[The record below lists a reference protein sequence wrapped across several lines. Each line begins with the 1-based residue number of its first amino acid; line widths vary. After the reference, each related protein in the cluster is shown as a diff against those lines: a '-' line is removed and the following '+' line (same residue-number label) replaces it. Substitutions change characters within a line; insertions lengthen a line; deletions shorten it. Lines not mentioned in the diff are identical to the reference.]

1 MTREIDTIVQ
11 GARER
16 TDPVARGEYL
26 DEACRGDEAL
36 RARVEAI
43 LQADEPTVDHASAP
57 GGATSDETLP
67 AADGGRRTSLLEGPG
82 SRLGPYR
89 LLERIGE
96 GGFGTVFLAEQEEP
110 IVRRVAVKLLKPG
123 MDTEKVVARF
133 ELERQA
139 LALMDHPNI
148 ARVIDAGAT
157 PTGRPYFV
165 MDLVEGAPISEYCDR
180 NGLSIEARL
189 ELFAQVCNAVQHAH
203 TKGIIH
209 RDIKPSN
216 VLVSTHDG
224 KPHAKVIDF
233 GIAKATADRP
243 AGETLFTVD
252 GAMIGTPEYMSPE
265 QAEGSLDIDTRT
277 DVYSL
282 GVLLYELL
290 TGSTP
295 FSTRELRAAGVA
307 EVRRIIREVDPPKP
321 STRLGHSVETLARAA
336 AKRQTAPK
344 RLSAIVRGELD
355 WIVMRALEKERQRR
369 YPTANALAMDVQRY
383 LGGEAVV
390 AAPPGAAYRLR
401 KFVRRHRGGVAA
413 AAAVAAALVVGAVAF
428 AWQANVARGQRDRA
442 VIAEAEARRR
452 AEELRKVSDFQAA
465 MLSQVDPATAGRMLT
480 KEVTEAF
487 EKALAEAGVPERLR
501 AVQRDTFARQ
511 WERVNPTDAAR
522 NLIDR
527 TILKPAV
534 AAIDARFAD
543 QPAVDAQLRQVLAD
557 LYKTLGLYEAAQPLQ
572 DRALETRR
580 RVLGEEREETL
591 RSLGARG
598 DLLRA
603 QGKLAEAEPILR
615 DAMERS
621 RRALGPEH
629 PFTLVSLNNLGFVLH
644 LQGRHAE
651 AESLCREALGRM
663 QHVLGEDHRETLTT
677 MGNLALALQA
687 LGRLEEAE
695 AVYRDS
701 LARHRR
707 VLGEEAPETATAVN
721 NLGNLLLA
729 RGRFVEAEPFL
740 REALEKFRRVLG
752 EEHPDTVTAINN
764 LGFSLQYQGKL
775 AEAEPFERE
784 AVEKYRRAVGP
795 DHPSTLAAM
804 NNLALLLQD
813 QRKYTEAEAL
823 LNETLAARRRVLGD
837 EHPDTIA
844 TLGNLGRF
852 LQAVDR
858 LAEAEP
864 VLRETLEKKR
874 RVRGPEHP
882 DTLTSIN
889 NYGVVLEAMG
899 RPAEAETYYRDAME
913 KCRRVLGPEHPNTF
927 ITTINTGGALQARG
941 KNADAEKI
949 LDGVEPA
956 ARKAFTGANVR
967 WVAKLL
973 ARRGMARTALG
984 RLDAAEKD
992 LLEAYPLYVSSR
1004 GEDHRETRE
1013 CVQALVDLYTA
1024 RQAAEPGRGWDLKA
1038 AAWSEKLRR
1047 ASSARSS
1054 SAGRR

>member
-1 MTREIDTIVQ
+1 VSREVDDLVQ
-11 GARER
+11 AARAR
-16 TDPVARGEYL
+16 TDPAARKDYL
-26 DEACRGDEAL
+26 DAACRGDEAL
-36 RARVEAI
+36 RARVEAL
-43 LQADEPTVDHASAP
+43 LQEDDPTLDHASAQ
-57 GGATSDETLP
+57 AALSSDGTLT
-67 AADGGRRTSLLEGPG
+67 AADGGRSAPLLEGPG
-82 SRLGPYR
+82 TRLGPYR

-96 GGFGTVFLAEQEEP
+96 GGFGTVFLAEQETP
-110 IVRRVAVKLLKPG
+110 ILRRVALKLLKPG
-123 MDTEKVVARF
+123 MDTERVVARF

-139 LALMDHPNI
+139 LAMMDHPNI

-180 NGLSIEARL
+180 HGLSVGARL

-224 KPHAKVIDF
+224 KAHAKVIDF
-233 GIAKATADRP
+233 GIAKATAERP

-295 FSTRELRAAGVA
+295 FSTRELRAAGLGEA
-307 EVRRIIREVDPPKP
+307 RRIIREVDPPKP
-321 STRLGHSVETLARAA
+321 STRLAHSAETLVRAA

-355 WIVMRALEKERQRR
+355 WIVMRALEKDRQRR

-383 LGGEAVV
+383 LGGEPVV

-401 KFVRRHRGGVAA
+401 KFARRHRGGVLA

-442 VIAEAEARRR
+442 VAAEAETRKRVD
-452 AEELRKVSDFQAA
+452 ELRKVSDFQAA
-465 MLSQVDPATAGRMLT
+465 MLSQVDPAAAGRLLT
-480 KEVTEAF
+480 KEVTEIF
-487 EKALAEAGVPERLR
+487 EKALAQAGVPERSR
-501 AVQRDTFARQ
+501 AAQRDAFAGQ
-511 WERVNPTDAAR
+511 WARVNATDAAR

-534 AAIDARFAD
+534 RAIDTRFAD
-543 QPAVDAQLRQVLAD
+543 QPAVDAQLRQALAD
-557 LYKTLGLYEAAQPLQ
+557 LYKTLGLYEAARPLQ
-572 DRALETRR
+572 ERALETRR
-580 RVLGEEREETL
+580 RVLGEESEETL
-591 RSLGARG
+591 RSLGAVG

-615 DAMERS
+615 DALDRS
-621 RRALGPEH
+621 RRALGAEH

-644 LQGRHAE
+644 LQGRNDDAE
-651 AESLCREALGRM
+651 RLCREAHGAMRR
-663 QHVLGEDHRETLTT
+663 VLGEGHRETLATQ
-677 MGNLALALQA
+677 GNLALALQA

-701 LARHRR
+701 LERHRR
-707 VLGEEAPETATAVN
+707 ALGEESPDTVVAVS

-729 RGRFVEAEPFL
+729 RGRFVEAEPLL
-740 REALEKFRRVLG
+740 REALEKSRRVLG

-764 LGFSLQYQGKL
+764 LGYDLQYQGKL
-775 AEAEPFERE
+775 AEAEPYERE
-784 AVEKYRRAVGP
+784 ALEKYGRSVGR
-795 DHPSTLAAM
+795 DHPNTLAAM

-813 QRKYTEAEAL
+813 QRKYAEAEAL
-823 LNETLAARRRVLGD
+823 LREALAGRRRVLGE
-837 EHPDTIA
+837 EHPDTVA

-864 VLRETLEKKR
+864 VLRETLQTKR
-874 RVRGPEHP
+874 RLRGVDHP

-913 KCRRVLGPEHPNTF
+913 KCRRVLGPDHPNTF
-927 ITTINTGGALQARG
+927 ITTINTGGSLEAQGR
-941 KNADAEKI
+941 NAEAVKL

-956 ARKAFTGANVR
+956 ARKAFTGANAR

-973 ARRGMARTALG
+973 TRRGAARTALG
-984 RLDAAEKD
+984 SLDAAEKD
-992 LLEAYPLYVSSR
+992 LLEAYPLFVSSR
-1004 GEDHRETRE
+1004 GESHKETRE
-1013 CVQALVDLYTA
+1013 CVRALVDLYEA
-1024 RQAAEPGRGWDLKA
+1024 RQAAEPARGYDRSA
-1038 AAWSEKLRR
+1038 AAWAAKLRT
-1047 ASSARSS
+1047 AAPAAR
-1054 SAGRR
+1054 

>member
-1 MTREIDTIVQ
+1 VSEKIDSIVHA
-11 GARER
+11 ARALA
-16 TDPVARGEYL
+16 DPAARRRFL
-26 DEACRGDEAL
+26 DEACGGDEPA

-43 LQADEPTVDHASAP
+43 LQADDPTVDAPSAP
-57 GGATSDETLP
+57 GVLSSAETVGASE
-67 AADGGRRTSLLEGPG
+67 AGVRTPLLEGPG
-82 SRLGPYR
+82 TMLGPYR
-89 LLERIGE
+89 LLERIGQ
-96 GGFGTVFLAEQEEP
+96 GGFGTVFLAEQLEP

-123 MDTEKVVARF
+123 MDTERVVARF
-133 ELERQA
+133 EAERQA

-148 ARVIDAGAT
+148 ARVVDAGAT
-157 PTGRPYFV
+157 PSGRPYFV
-165 MDLVEGAPISEYCDR
+165 MDLVVGAPISEYCDQ

-216 VLVSTHDG
+216 VLVATHDG

-233 GIAKATADRP
+233 GIAKATAARP
-243 AGETLFTVD
+243 ADETFFTVD

-265 QAEGSLDIDTRT
+265 QAEGSLDIDART

-295 FSTRELRAAGVA
+295 FSTRELHAAGLA
-307 EVRRIIREVDPPKP
+307 EIRRIIREVDPPKP
-321 STRLGHSVETLARAA
+321 STRIVHSAETAVTAA

-355 WIVMRALEKERQRR
+355 WIVMRALEKDRQRR
-369 YPTANALAMDVQRY
+369 YPTANALAMDVQRF
-383 LGGEAVV
+383 LSGEPVV
-390 AAPPGAAYRLR
+390 AAPPGAAYRAG
-401 KFVRRHRGGVAA
+401 KFVRRHRAGVLG
-413 AAAVAAALVVGAVAF
+413 AAAVAAALLAGAVAF
-428 AWQANVARGQRDRA
+428 AWQAKVARDERDRA
-442 VIAEAEARRR
+442 VAAEARTRR
-452 AEELRKVSDFQAA
+452 TADELREVSDFQAA
-465 MLSQVDPATAGRMLT
+465 MLAQVDPAAAGRLLE
-480 KEVTEAF
+480 KEVADGF
-487 EKALAEAGVPERLR
+487 EKALGEAGVPQR
-501 AVQRDTFARQ
+501 ARAAQRDAFVRQ
-511 WERVNPTDAAR
+511 WRRVNATDAAR

-527 TILKPAV
+527 TILRPAV

-557 LYKTLGLYEAAQPLQ
+557 LYKTLGVYDAAKPLQ
-572 DRALETRR
+572 ERALETRR
-580 RVLGEEREETL
+580 RVLGEESEETL
-591 RSLGARG
+591 RSLGASG

-603 QGKLAEAEPILR
+603 EGKLAEAEPILR
-615 DAMERS
+615 DALERS
-621 RRALGPEH
+621 RSALGAEH
-629 PFTLVSLNNLGFVLH
+629 PFTLVSLNNLGYLLH
-644 LQGRHAE
+644 LQGRNDDAE
-651 AESLCREALGRM
+651 RLCREALGAMRR
-663 QHVLGEDHRETLTT
+663 VLGEGHRETLATQ
-677 MGNLALALQA
+677 GNLAQALQA

-707 VLGEEAPETATAVN
+707 ALGEEAPETVVAVS
-721 NLGNLLLA
+721 NLANLLLA
-729 RGRFVEAEPFL
+729 RGRFAEAEPVL
-740 REALEKFRRVLG
+740 REALAMSRRVLG

-764 LGFSLQYQGKL
+764 LGYSLQFQGKL
-775 AEAEPFERE
+775 DEAEPFERE

-813 QRKYTEAEAL
+813 QRKYAEAEAL
-823 LNETLAARRRVLGD
+823 LREALAGRRRVLGD

-844 TLGNLGRF
+844 CLGNLGRF

-882 DTLTSIN
+882 DTITSIN
-889 NYGVVLEAMG
+889 NYGAVLEAMG

-913 KCRRVLGPEHPNTF
+913 KCGRVLGPEHPNTF
-927 ITTINTGGALQARG
+927 ITRINTGGALQARG
-941 KNADAEKI
+941 KNAEAEKV
-949 LDGVEPA
+949 LDAVEPA
-956 ARKAFTGANVR
+956 ARKAFTGANAR

-973 ARRGMARTALG
+973 TRRGMARKALG
-984 RLDAAEKD
+984 KLDATEKD
-992 LLEAYPLYVSSR
+992 LLEAYPLFVSTR

-1013 CVQALVDLYTA
+1013 CVQALVGLYEA
-1024 RQAAEPGRGWDLKA
+1024 RRAAEPGKGYDREA
-1038 AAWSEKLRR
+1038 ASWAAKLRATPR
-1047 ASSARSS
+1047 
-1054 SAGRR
+1054 GR

>member
-1 MTREIDTIVQ
+1 MPQKIDVLVRS
-11 GARER
+11 ARALA
-16 TDPVARGEYL
+16 DPVARSRWL
-26 DEACRGDEAL
+26 DEACGADEKL

-43 LQADEPTVDHASAP
+43 LQAEEPTVDHAPTP
-57 GGATSDETLP
+57 GGLSSEATIP
-67 AADGGRRTSLLEGPG
+67 ASGAARRGPLLEGPG
-82 SRLGPYR
+82 TQLGPYR

-123 MDTEKVVARF
+123 LDTERVVARF

-139 LALMDHPNI
+139 LAMMDHPNI

-157 PTGRPYFV
+157 PAGRPYFV
-165 MDLVEGAPISEYCDR
+165 MDLVTGAPISVYCDR
-180 NGLSIEARL
+180 NGLSVEARL

-203 TKGIIH
+203 AKGLIH

-233 GIAKATADRP
+233 GIAKAIAERP
-243 AGETLFTVD
+243 AGETLFTLD

-265 QAEGSLDIDTRT
+265 QAEGSADIDTRT

-290 TGSTP
+290 TGTTP
-295 FSTRELRAAGVA
+295 FSTRELQAAGLA

-321 STRLGHSVETLARAA
+321 STRLSHSAETLATAA
-336 AKRQTAPK
+336 ASRQTAPK

-355 WIVMRALEKERQRR
+355 WIVMRALEKDRQRR

-383 LGGEAVV
+383 LGGEPVL
-390 AAPPGAAYRLR
+390 AAPPGAAYRAG
-401 KFVRRHRGGVAA
+401 KFVRRHRGGVVA
-413 AAAVAAALVVGAVAF
+413 AAAVASALVVGAVAF
-428 AWQANVARGQRDRA
+428 AWQARVARGQRDRA
-442 VIAEAEARRR
+442 VAAEAKARRS

-465 MLSQVDPATAGRMLT
+465 MLAQVDPARAGRMLT
-480 KEVTEAF
+480 KEVTEGF
-487 EKALAEAGVPERLR
+487 EKALAEAGIPERSR
-501 AVQRDTFARQ
+501 AAQAVAFASQ
-511 WERVNPTDAAR
+511 WSRVNATDAAR
-522 NLIDR
+522 NLIDLTVLR
-527 TILKPAV
+527 PAATAIDTRFAGQPAV
-534 AAIDARFAD
+534 A
-543 QPAVDAQLRQVLAD
+543 AQLRQVLAD
-557 LYKTLGLYEAAQPLQ
+557 LYKSLGLYEAARPLQ
-572 DRALETRR
+572 EQALETRR

-591 RSLGARG
+591 RSLGASG

-603 QGKLAEAEPILR
+603 EGRLAEAEPILR
-615 DAMERS
+615 DALERS
-621 RRALGPEH
+621 RRALGAEH
-629 PFTLVSLNNLGFVLH
+629 PFTLVSLNNLGYLLH
-644 LQGRHAE
+644 LQGRNDDAE
-651 AESLCREALGRM
+651 RLCREALGAMRR
-663 QHVLGEDHRETLTT
+663 VLGEGHRETLTT
-677 MGNLALALQA
+677 QGNLAVALQA

-701 LARHRR
+701 LERHRR
-707 VLGEEAPETATAVN
+707 ALGEEAPETVVAVS

-729 RGRFVEAEPFL
+729 RGRFVEAEPLL
-740 REALEKFRRVLG
+740 REALEKSRRVLG

-764 LGFSLQYQGKL
+764 LGYDLQYQGKL
-775 AEAEPFERE
+775 AEAEPLLNE
-784 AVEKYRRAVGP
+784 ALEKYRRSVG
-795 DHPSTLAAM
+795 DEHPSTLVAM

-813 QRKYTEAEAL
+813 LGRYAEAERTLREAL
-823 LNETLAARRRVLGD
+823 AGRRRVLGD

-858 LAEAEP
+858 LGEAEP

-874 RVRGPEHP
+874 RVRGVDHP

-889 NYGVVLEAMG
+889 NYGVVLESLG
-899 RPAEAETYYRDAME
+899 RFAEAETYYRDAME
-913 KCRRVLGPEHPNTF
+913 KCRRVLGEEHPNTF

-941 KNADAEKI
+941 KNAEAVKL

-956 ARKAFTGANVR
+956 ARKAFTGANAR

-973 ARRGMARTALG
+973 TRRGKARTALG
-984 RLDAAEKD
+984 SLDAAGKD
-992 LLEAYPLYVSSR
+992 LLEAWPLFVSSR
-1004 GEDHRETRE
+1004 GEKHRETRE
-1013 CVQALVDLYTA
+1013 CVEALVDLYTA
-1024 RQAAEPGRGWDLKA
+1024 KRAAEPGGGWERDVATWA
-1038 AAWSEKLRR
+1038 AKLRPP
-1047 ASSARSS
+1047 AR
-1054 SAGRR
+1054 

>member
-1 MTREIDTIVQ
+1 MTQKADAIARA
-11 GARER
+11 AREL
-16 TDPVARGEYL
+16 TDPAARGEYVAA
-26 DEACRGDEAL
+26 ACPGDEAL
-36 RARVEAI
+36 RARVEA
-43 LQADEPTVDHASAP
+43 LLGADEETVDQVPAHGAISSA
-57 GGATSDETLP
+57 ETLSDAP
-67 AADGGRRTSLLEGPG
+67 APRSPLLEGPG
-82 SRLGPYR
+82 ARLGPYL

-96 GGFGTVFLAEQEEP
+96 GGFGTVYLAEQQEP

-123 MDTEKVVARF
+123 MDTERVVARF

-139 LALMDHPNI
+139 LAMMDHPNI

-157 PTGRPYFV
+157 PTGRPFFV
-165 MDLVEGAPISEYCDR
+165 MDLVAGVPISEYCDR
-180 NGLSIEARL
+180 NELPVAARL
-189 ELFAQVCNAVQHAH
+189 ELFSQVCNAVQHAH
-203 TKGIIH
+203 AKGLIH

-216 VLVSTHDG
+216 VLVATHDG

-233 GIAKATADRP
+233 GIAKATAVP
-243 AGETLFTVD
+243 ATGEALFTLD
-252 GAMIGTPEYMSPE
+252 GTMVGTPEYMSPE

-295 FSTRELRAAGVA
+295 FSTRELRGAGLA

-321 STRLGHSVETLARAA
+321 STRLGRSAETLSEAA
-336 AKRQTAPK
+336 AKRRTGPK
-344 RLSAIVRGELD
+344 RLSATVRGELD
-355 WIVMRALEKERQRR
+355 WIVMRALEKDRQRR

-383 LGGEAVV
+383 LAGEPVV
-390 AAPPGAAYRLR
+390 AAPPGAAYRAR
-401 KFVRRHRGGVAA
+401 KFVKRHRAGVVAA
-413 AAAVAAALVVGAVAF
+413 ASVAAALVVGALAF
-428 AWQANVARGQRDRA
+428 AWQARVAAGQRDRA
-442 VIAEAEARRR
+442 VAAEAEARKR
-452 AEELRKVSDFQAA
+452 AAELREVSDFQAA
-465 MLSQVDPATAGRMLT
+465 MLAQVDPATAGRMLT
-480 KEVTEAF
+480 KEVTEGF
-487 EKALAEAGVPERLR
+487 EKALAEAGVPERAR
-501 AVQRDTFARQ
+501 AAQAGAFASH
-511 WERVNPTDAAR
+511 WGRVNATDAAR

-534 AAIDARFAD
+534 TAIDARFAG

-557 LYKTLGLYEAAQPLQ
+557 LYKTLGLYEAARPLQ
-572 DRALETRR
+572 ERALETRR
-580 RVLGEEREETL
+580 RVLGEESEGTL
-591 RSLGARG
+591 RSLGASG

-615 DAMERS
+615 DARERS
-621 RRALGPEH
+621 RRALGSEH
-629 PFTLVSLNNLGFVLH
+629 PFALVSTNNLGYVLH
-644 LQGRHAE
+644 LQGRNAE
-651 AESLCREALGRM
+651 AESLCREALGKMRR
-663 QHVLGEDHRETLTT
+663 VLGEDHRETLTT
-677 MGNLALALQA
+677 QGNLALALQS

-695 AVYRDS
+695 AIYRDS
-701 LARHRR
+701 LERHRR
-707 VLGEEAPETATAVN
+707 ALGEEAPETVIAVS

-729 RGRFVEAEPFL
+729 RGPFVEAEPFL

-764 LGFSLQYQGKL
+764 MGYVLQYQGKL

-813 QRKYTEAEAL
+813 LGQYPEAERTLRGA
-823 LNETLAARRRVLGD
+823 LAARRRVLGE

-844 TLGNLGRF
+844 CLGNLGRF

-874 RVRGPEHP
+874 RVRGADHP

-899 RPAEAETYYRDAME
+899 RPAEAEAYYRDAME
-913 KCRRVLGPEHPNTF
+913 KCRRVLGEEHPNTF
-927 ITTINTGGALQARG
+927 ITTINTGGALQALGR
-941 KNADAEKI
+941 NAEAVKL
-949 LDGVEPA
+949 LDGVEAA
-956 ARKAFTGANVR
+956 ARRAFTGANAR

-973 ARRGMARTALG
+973 TRRALARTALG
-984 RLDAAEKD
+984 GFDAAEKD
-992 LLEAYPLYVSSR
+992 LLEAHPLFFSTR
-1004 GEDHRETRE
+1004 GESPRETRE
-1013 CVQALVDLYTA
+1013 CVRAFAALYAA
-1024 RQAAEPGRGWDLKA
+1024 RHAAEPERGWDRKGAEWA
-1038 AAWSEKLRR
+1038 AKV
-1047 ASSARSS
+1047 RST
-1054 SAGRR
+1054 R

>member
-1 MTREIDTIVQ
+1 VSQEVD
-11 GARER
+11 GLLPAA
-16 TDPVARGEYL
+16 DPT
-26 DEACRGDEAL
+26 
-36 RARVEAI
+36 
-43 LQADEPTVDHASAP
+43 PDHASAR
-57 GGATSDETLP
+57 AALSSDGTLT
-67 AADGGRRTSLLEGPG
+67 AAEGGRSVPLLEGPG

-96 GGFGTVFLAEQEEP
+96 GGFGTVFLAEQETP
-110 IVRRVAVKLLKPG
+110 ILRRVALKLLKPG
-123 MDTEKVVARF
+123 MDTERVVARF

-139 LALMDHPNI
+139 LAMMDHPNI

-180 NGLSIEARL
+180 NGLSVEARL

-224 KPHAKVIDF
+224 KAHAKVIDF

-295 FSTRELRAAGVA
+295 FSTRELRAAGLG

-321 STRLGHSVETLARAA
+321 STRLARSAETLVRAA
-336 AKRQTAPK
+336 AQRQTAPK

-355 WIVMRALEKERQRR
+355 WIVMRALEKDRQRR

-383 LGGEAVV
+383 LGGEPVV

-401 KFVRRHRGGVAA
+401 KFAGRHRGGVLA

-442 VIAEAEARRR
+442 VAAEAETRKR
-452 AEELRKVSDFQAA
+452 ADELRRVSDFQAA
-465 MLSQVDPATAGRMLT
+465 MLSQVDPAAAGRLLT
-480 KEVTEAF
+480 KEVTENF
-487 EKALAEAGVPERLR
+487 ERALAQAGVPERSR
-501 AVQRDTFARQ
+501 AAQRDAFAGQ
-511 WERVNPTDAAR
+511 WARVNATDAAR

-534 AAIDARFAD
+534 DAIDARFAG
-543 QPAVDAQLRQVLAD
+543 QPAVDAQLRQALAD
-557 LYKTLGLYEAAQPLQ
+557 LYKTLGLYEAARPLQ
-572 DRALETRR
+572 ERALETRR
-580 RVLGEEREETL
+580 RVLGEEREETV
-591 RSLGARG
+591 RSLGAVG
-598 DLLRA
+598 DLFRA

-615 DAMERS
+615 DALDRS
-621 RRALGPEH
+621 RRVLGAEH

-644 LQGRHAE
+644 LQGRNDDAE
-651 AESLCREALGRM
+651 RLCREALGAMRR
-663 QHVLGEDHRETLTT
+663 VLGEGHRETLATQ
-677 MGNLALALQA
+677 GNLALALQA

-701 LARHRR
+701 LERHRR
-707 VLGEEAPETATAVN
+707 ALGEESPDTVVAVS

-729 RGRFVEAEPFL
+729 RGRFVEAEPLL
-740 REALEKFRRVLG
+740 REALEKSRRVLG

-764 LGFSLQYQGKL
+764 LGYDLQYQGKL
-775 AEAEPFERE
+775 AEAEPYERE
-784 AVEKYRRAVGP
+784 ALEKYGRSVGR

-804 NNLALLLQD
+804 NNLSLLLQD
-813 QRKYTEAEAL
+813 QRKYAEAEAL
-823 LNETLAARRRVLGD
+823 LREALARRRRVLGE
-837 EHPDTIA
+837 EHPDTVA

-864 VLRETLEKKR
+864 VLRETLRTKR
-874 RVRGPEHP
+874 RVRGADHP

-889 NYGVVLEAMG
+889 NYGAVLEAMG

-913 KCRRVLGPEHPNTF
+913 KCRRVLGPDHPNTF
-927 ITTINTGGALQARG
+927 ITTINTGGSLQAQGR
-941 KNADAEKI
+941 NAEAVEV
-949 LDGVEPA
+949 LDGVELA
-956 ARKAFTGANVR
+956 ARKAFTGANAR

-973 ARRGMARTALG
+973 ARRGAARTALG
-984 RLDAAEKD
+984 DLDAAEKD
-992 LLEAYPLYVSSR
+992 LLEAHPLFVSSR
-1004 GEDHRETRE
+1004 GEGHKETRE
-1013 CVQALVDLYTA
+1013 CARALAGLHEA
-1024 RQAAEPGRGWDLKA
+1024 RRK
-1038 AAWSEKLRR
+1038 RR
-1047 ASSARSS
+1047 ALRSGETKRPSPAPRVLDAFDRPDQRRFRHPAKGALPGLLRFRRRFPVASAASRR
-1054 SAGRR
+1054 SAGAAVAA